1 MTIVCDRCKKKNK
14 QRYRTFYLKTSDNTE
29 ELVTWC
35 YDCIDS
41 PTPGSIMTKEKA
53 AEHLAT
59 PFWKLMGLKPKPHE
73 IAREKEM
80 HRRGMTYLDLQ
91 RSREAGRAVHPSA
104 MPEVQKQWEGGN
116 NNAIEYEKSS

>member
-1 MTIVCDRCKKKNK
+1 MTIACDRCKKKNK
-14 QRYRTFYLKTSDNTE
+14 QRYKTFFLDTPTGQ

-80 HRRGMTYLDLQ
+80 KRRGMTYLDLQ
-91 RSREAGRAVHPSA
+91 RSREQGRAVNPSA
-104 MPEVQKQWEGGN
+104 MPDVQKAWKGGSH
-116 NNAIEYEKSS
+116 NAIEYKKGS